1 MAEFFFKPQTL
12 TACNFDASWPTET
25 HSTSLERSQPP
36 QQTQVKFRGIEGL
49 LIQVMVCQSD
59 LISIG
64 LM

>member
-1 MAEFFFKPQTL
+1 MLGFFKPQTL
-12 TACNFDASWPTET
+12 TACNFDANWPTET

>member
-1 MAEFFFKPQTL
+1 MR
-12 TACNFDASWPTET
+12 ACNFDASWPTET
-25 HSTSLERSQPP
+25 HSTSLERSQPS
-36 QQTQVKFRGIEGL
+36 QQMQAKFKGIEGL